1 MDILIVDDE
10 QSIRLTTSVALE
22 SEGHY
27 VETAEDGDSALRRL
41 KEEDFQLVFLDLRL
55 GDEDGLVI
63 LQNILKQNP
72 RQLVTIFT
80 AHASVATAVKA
91 TQLGAFDYLEKPFTP
106 DQLRAILAKAH
117 KALQTQTEVVRLQET
132 VQELK
137 SEVKHNTPPLQFDS
151 EDERTRVE
159 VETLFR
165 AAASPASV
173 LILGESG
180 TGKSVIAREVHDRSH
195 LRDKPFVTVS
205 CPSLSKELLES
216 VLFGHIKGSFTG
228 AVKDTWGKVH
238 AADGGTL
245 FLGEVGEL
253 PMEIQPK
260 LLRLLQE
267 REYERLGENKVRESN
282 VRIIAATNRD
292 LAACVAA
299 RTFREDLFYRL
310 NVISVT
316 VPPLRERRSDLVR
329 FANDY
334 LSFFSKQMGRK
345 IEGFSETGRQVLIRH
360 SWPGNLRE
368 LRNAIERAAILAR
381 GSKIEAEDLPIP
393 VSADAPAASQ
403 PSGEHAV
410 LVQDEGAGIA
420 PDPTERAQV
429 AQTFQALARRADRQA
444 RHRDLH
450 VRHGEGFDL
459 PRIPLG
465 VVVHADEDHFHT
477 LRCVFLGHRDR
488 RGPPV
493 HLAGCAPVRPEIEHH
508 RLALEGREVE
518 LGAVDVFQMFRQA
531 RRRLAEFG
539 LEGEGRGAA
548 QDQACG
554 EKKGLETLH
563 GYPPSLKAARAI

>member
-10 QSIRLTTSVALE
+10 QSIRLTTSLALE
-22 SEGHY
+22 AEGHY
-27 VETAEDGDSALRRL
+27 VETAEDGPSALRRL
-41 KEEDFQLVFLDLRL
+41 KEDDFQLVFLDLRL
-55 GDEDGLVI
+55 GDEDGLKV
-63 LQNILKQNP
+63 LQDILKQNP

-80 AHASVATAVKA
+80 AHASVSTAVKA

-117 KALQTQTEVVRLQET
+117 KALQQQVEVVRLQET

-137 SEVKHNTPPLQFDS
+137 SEVKHNSPPLQFKSD
-151 EDERTRVE
+151 DERTQME
-159 VETLFR
+159 IETLFR

-216 VLFGHIKGSFTG
+216 VLFGHMKGSFTG
-228 AVKDTWGKVH
+228 AIKDTWGKVH

-245 FLGEVGEL
+245 FLDEIGEL

-267 REYERLGENKVRESN
+267 REYERLGENKVRPCN

-292 LAACVAA
+292 LAASVVA

-316 VPPLRERRSDLVR
+316 VPPLRERRADLVR
-329 FANDY
+329 FAHDY
-334 LSFFSKQMGRK
+334 LNFFSGQMGRK
-345 IEGFSETGRQVLIRH
+345 IDGFSETGRQALLRH
-360 SWPGNLRE
+360 AWPGNLRE

-393 VSADAPAASQ
+393 VAAETPAAGGAAV
-403 PSGEHAV
+403 PVIGGEYSIDHI
-410 LVQDEGAGIA
+410 E
-420 PDPTERAQV
+420 
-429 AQTFQALARRADRQA
+429 QT
-444 RHRDLH
+444 
-450 VRHGEGFDL
+450 
-459 PRIPLG
+459 
-465 VVVHADEDHFHT
+465 
-477 LRCVFLGHRDR
+477 
-488 RGPPV
+488 
-493 HLAGCAPVRPEIEHH
+493 HL
-508 RLALEGREVE
+508 REVLRWAPTLQDAAAI
-518 LGAVDVFQMFRQA
+518 LGIDKATLYRK
-531 RRRLAEFG
+531 RKRFG
-539 LEGEGRGAA
+539 M
-548 QDQACG
+548 D
-554 EKKGLETLH
+554 
-563 GYPPSLKAARAI
+563 

>member
-10 QSIRLTTSVALE
+10 KSIRLTTSIALE
-22 SEGHY
+22 AEGHY
-27 VETAEDGDSALRRL
+27 VETAEDGTVALKRI
-41 KEEDFQLVFLDLRL
+41 KEENFDLVFLDLRL
-55 GDEDGLVI
+55 GDEDGLEI
-63 LQNILKQNP
+63 LQKIVALKPQ
-72 RQLVTIFT
+72 QLVTIFT
-80 AHASVATAVKA
+80 AHASVTTAVKA

-106 DQLRAILAKAH
+106 DQLRAILAKAS
-117 KALQTQTEVVRLQET
+117 KALQTQGEVIRLQET

-137 SEVKHNTPPLQFDS
+137 SEVRHNSPPLRFES
-151 EDERTRVE
+151 EDDRTRME
-159 VETLFR
+159 IETLFR

-216 VLFGHIKGSFTG
+216 VLFGHMKGSFTG

-245 FLGEVGEL
+245 FLDEIGEL

-267 REYERLGENKVRESN
+267 REYERLGENKVRECN

-316 VPPLRERRSDLVR
+316 VPPLRERRADLIR

-334 LSFFSKQMGRK
+334 LSFFSKQMGRG
-345 IEGFSETGRQVLIRH
+345 IEGFSETGRQVLVRH

-381 GSKIEAEDLPIP
+381 GTKIEAEDLPIP
-393 VSADAPAASQ
+393 VAADAPGASAGS
-403 PSGEHAV
+403 PAGPIIGGEYSI
-410 LVQDEGAGIA
+410 DDIE
-420 PDPTERAQV
+420 
-429 AQTFQALARRADRQA
+429 QT
-444 RHRDLH
+444 
-450 VRHGEGFDL
+450 
-459 PRIPLG
+459 
-465 VVVHADEDHFHT
+465 
-477 LRCVFLGHRDR
+477 
-488 RGPPV
+488 
-493 HLAGCAPVRPEIEHH
+493 HL
-508 RLALEGREVE
+508 REVLRWAPTLQDAAAI
-518 LGAVDVFQMFRQA
+518 LGIDKATLYRK
-531 RRRLAEFG
+531 RKRFG
-539 LEGEGRGAA
+539 M
-548 QDQACG
+548 D
-554 EKKGLETLH
+554 
-563 GYPPSLKAARAI
+563 